1 MKRALIPALFGT
13 LLITAPCR
21 GQGAPAQVC
30 IRDTCVTCEIASSPE
45 DRARGLMYRER
56 LDPDSG
62 MLFVF
67 EQSGTYGFWMKNM
80 RFPLDMIWITSDLQI
95 AAISENVPACGE
107 GDCPS
112 IGPGTDV
119 RYVLEVEAGFA
130 KKHAIAARDIVTIR

>member
-1 MKRALIPALFGT
+1 MKRALIPAIVGMLFT
-13 LLITAPCR
+13 ITPCN

-30 IRDTCVTCEIASSPE
+30 IRDACVACEIASSPE
-45 DRARGLMYRER
+45 DRALGLMYRER
-56 LDPDSG
+56 LDPGSG

-67 EQSGTYGFWMKNM
+67 EKSGRYGFWMKNM

-95 AAISENVPACGE
+95 AAINENVPACGE
-107 GDCPS
+107 GNCPS

-130 KKHAIAARDIVTIR
+130 KKHALAAGDIVTIR